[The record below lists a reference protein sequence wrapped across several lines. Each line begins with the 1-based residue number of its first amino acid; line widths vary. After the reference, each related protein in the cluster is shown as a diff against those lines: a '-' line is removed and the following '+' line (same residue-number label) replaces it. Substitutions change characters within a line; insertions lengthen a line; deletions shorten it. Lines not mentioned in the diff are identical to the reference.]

1 MSDLLFI
8 VSRTELKQYRYL
20 KRVFENE
27 SREVILDRRIGER
40 RQSLGSLPVERR
52 HVDRRQRDITRE
64 LQTTGWALVRRPA
77 TYAGQ

>member
-40 RQSLGSLPVERR
+40 RQSLHQLLR
-52 HVDRRQRDITRE
+52 H
-64 LQTTGWALVRRPA
+64 
-77 TYAGQ
+77 